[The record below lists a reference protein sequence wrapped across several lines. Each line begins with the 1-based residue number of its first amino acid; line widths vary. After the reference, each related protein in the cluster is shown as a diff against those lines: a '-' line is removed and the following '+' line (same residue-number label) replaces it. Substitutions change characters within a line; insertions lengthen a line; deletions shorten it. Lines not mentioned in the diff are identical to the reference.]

1 MRTFLFSHTIPING
15 NSVGENNNQL
25 AILAIK
31 FRLFQGHSPLP
42 LLLTLPVFHA
52 PLLL

>member
-25 AILAIK
+25 AILAIN
-31 FRLFQGHSPLP
+31 FDFFQGHSPLP